1 MKIIKTEII
10 TEDNNKY
17 EKATYD
23 NGAII
28 KSLVNDPT
36 SDSQLPEP
44 EEPVDTEEVLAEI
57 LLNQA
62 NIKSKQEEQ
71 DEALAMLLLN
81 NQKEE

>member
-1 MKIIKTEII
+1 MKILKTEII

-36 SDSQLPEP
+36 SDSELPEP
-44 EEPVDTEEVLAEI
+44 EEPVDTEEVLADI

-71 DEALAMLLLN
+71 DEVLATLLLN